1 MSFFKKKNNY
11 FTAATIITKG
21 TTLVGD
27 LIGDDSVHIDG
38 HVQGDIKVNN
48 VIIIGKDG
56 EVHGNIKA
64 KHIICNGKIKG
75 DVLCDNV
82 EMLEHASAHCH
93 IKANKMLLKGSC
105 KGNILCS
112 GLFVAQEGLLEANVE
127 AKNVVAGGTVIATI
141 ACLALKIPKTGQL
154 KGKIFANRI
163 INEGG
168 HVEGFIGKFHD
179 FMMQNPQL
187 QHYSNIFKAS
197 KDIALLED
205 KDYLVDV
212 KREIKNSKK
221 PSNQKKHLFLDV
233 TFEDSDHIPLRK
245 VS

>member
-1 MSFFKKKNNY
+1 MSFFNKKNNY

-48 VIIIGKDG
+48 VVIIGKDG

-112 GLFVAQEGLLEANVE
+112 GLFVSQAGLLEANVE

-141 ACLALKIPKTGQL
+141 ACLALKIPKTAQL

-187 QHYSNIFKAS
+187 QQYSNIFNAS
-197 KDIALLED
+197 KDVALLED

-212 KREIKNSKK
+212 RSEIQNSKN
-221 PSNQKKHLFLDV
+221 PSKQKKNLFLDV
-233 TFEDSDHIPLRK
+233 TFEDSDQTVLRK